1 MNTVNTKAKINRFSG
16 FMLLGCLC
24 SLIAFMVF
32 AKDEYSII
40 SRFVAWAVFVFGT
53 FPMLRYLLNRSD
65 VYLPVAELILLS
77 YVNAF
82 ALPVFFQTEQ
92 YLNVKMLYVQEQPVT
107 LTLLLAFVGM
117 IALYFGYKT
126 SPSFLK
132 IFLVPKMKINVRNSI
147 LVIYGFLV
155 CILFISS
162 WTISF
167 GAFQGLVNILVNRDL
182 GVALLALLYYRNCMG
197 IAGNAFT
204 LFLVAVLVLIGV
216 STSMT
221 QAMLQPIMVWFICR
235 WLVTGK
241 LEIRYV
247 LVGIIVV
254 LLIQPVKIEYRK
266 AFWSVQD
273 QLSPVQQASIFAGSF
288 VNYWFLSTDRELHE
302 SSSSRSS
309 LLLQTAHV
317 VDWTPYVV
325 PYRNGETLA
334 TIFVAWIPRPLWPD
348 KPISQQANI
357 YYALDY
363 GVSTREGIKST
374 MFGVGHL
381 GEIFM
386 NFGIAGIFPVYF
398 LIGMFSYLLLY
409 LLRIPRNMK
418 ALLRNERGDPN
429 IATTAL
435 FVAGL
440 VQIMFI
446 GSSVTDTYGG
456 LIQMLVLQGLI
467 MFFLPGKRRKI

>member
-1 MNTVNTKAKINRFSG
+1 MNTVNITRKSNTFRW
-16 FMLLGCLC
+16 FMVLGHLC

-32 AKDEYSII
+32 ARNEYTVL
-40 SRFVAWAVFVFGT
+40 SRFFAWAVFVFGT
-53 FPMLRYLLNRSD
+53 FPMLRYVFNRSSS
-65 VYLPVAELILLS
+65 YLPVVELILLS

-82 ALPVFFQTEQ
+82 ALPVFFQTQQEHM
-92 YLNVKMLYVQEQPVT
+92 VKMLYVEEQPVT
-107 LTLLLAFVGM
+107 LTLLLVFAGM
-117 IALYFGYKT
+117 VALYFGYKIAPGLFKT
-126 SPSFLK
+126 FK
-132 IFLVPKMKINVRNSI
+132 VPKMKINVRNPI
-147 LVIYGFLV
+147 LVMYGFLL
-155 CILFISS
+155 CILFIFS
-162 WTISF
+162 WSTSF
-167 GAFQGLVNILVNRDL
+167 GAFQGLINILVNRDL

-197 IAGNAFT
+197 IKSRIFT
-204 LFLVAVLVLIGV
+204 LFLVACLVLIGV

-247 LVGIIVV
+247 IVGIIVI

-273 QLSPVQQASIFAGSF
+273 QFSALQQAGIFAGLF
-288 VNYWFLSTDRELHE
+288 VNYWFLSTDRELHK

-309 LLLQTAHV
+309 LLLQTTHV
-317 VDWTPYVV
+317 VDWTPDTV

-348 KPISQQANI
+348 KPVSQQANI

-363 GVSTREGIKST
+363 GLSTLEGIKTT
-374 MFGVGHL
+374 MFGVGHF

-386 NFGIAGIFPVYF
+386 NFGGGGIFPVFF
-398 LIGMFSYLLLY
+398 LIGIFSYLLLY
-409 LLRIPRNMK
+409 LLRIPKNMK
-418 ALLRNERGDPN
+418 ALIRDKHGEPN
-429 IATTAL
+429 IAATAL

-446 GSSVTDTYGG
+446 GSTVTDAYGG
-456 LIQMLVLQGLI
+456 LIQMLVVQGSI
-467 MFFLPGKRRKI
+467 MFFFPGKRKQK